1 MEHVA
6 PSVRKTA
13 FNCPH
18 CDALAHQS
26 WYLLGARQLQGKKSV
41 LPPVTTNFG
50 LLQTDF
56 DSIGRTGG
64 LSKNSKWVN
73 AMAKG
78 YPFTEPVRDGVSFP
92 LNLWNVVLSR
102 MLPLQEDIHLDSQPT
117 GASTNRQAPPPH
129 PDLPKRYA
137 QTTMRRVVS
146 STSHPEEQPR

>member
-56 DSIGRTGG
+56 DSIGRTGD

-78 YPFTEPVRDGVSFP
+78 YPFTEPVRVLRLSSVGEITLRLYS
-92 LNLWNVVLSR
+92 VLSY
-102 MLPLQEDIHLDSQPT
+102 SQNSARDLRFELN
-117 GASTNRQAPPPH
+117 GA
-129 PDLPKRYA
+129 
-137 QTTMRRVVS
+137 
-146 STSHPEEQPR
+146 